1 MKSFARGFLL
11 VASALALTSA
21 CGGYSV
27 PYEGA
32 RGAKRAKTDVP
43 VYEVQC
49 QAQVNSPADCTYQ
62 GGPMGFKVTGLF
74 RVPPK
79 ALANWGRY
87 RVRVI
92 ETAAAYGC
100 PAIALRAA
108 PPAASDGTA
117 VGAFCIDPTAP
128 AVTGTEGNGGEG
140 GAGISV
146 TGSATV
152 TPPTIECNQ
161 QSDCPPGLKCSRGAC
176 VP

>member
-1 MKSFARGFLL
+1 MKSFARGSLL
-11 VASALALTSA
+11 VVSALALTSA

-49 QAQVNSPADCTYQ
+49 QPQVNSPADCTYQ

-92 ETAAAYGC
+92 ETAAGYGC
-100 PAIALRAA
+100 PAIALRAT

-117 VGAFCIDPTAP
+117 VGAFCIDPSAAASGP
-128 AVTGTEGNGGEG
+128 TEGNGGG
-140 GAGISV
+140 GVGVSV
-146 TGSATV
+146 TATATV

-161 QSDCPPGLKCSRGAC
+161 QSDCPPGLNCSRGTC